1 MRRFPS
7 SQHFAGPWVRCVACF
22 AFIALF
28 AGVIIAAAWGATIP
42 ETKWTFG
49 LLGGLALTALCRL
62 CPSNKPSIVELA
74 CELIAVKLGFKN
86 R

>member
-1 MRRFPS
+1 MRRHLS
-7 SQHFAGPWVRCVACF
+7 SQPFACPWVRCLACF
-22 AFIALF
+22 VFIALF
-28 AGVIIAAAWGATIP
+28 AGVVIAAMSGVTIP
-42 ETKWTFG
+42 ETKWTMG

-74 CELIAVKLGFKN
+74 CELIAVKFGFKN